1 MKQAAAILLLGIFS
15 FNIFGYRIVY
25 NYLADKSDISLQWSL
40 DNNEYDE
47 ADLLV
52 IKQPVNLPYYTNS
65 QNFQR
70 LDGEVNVEGTIYKYV
85 KCRIYKDSLEML
97 CIPHLS
103 KMKIEN
109 SKEEFFKLVND
120 YQQAGNNKKDPA
132 TKKVF
137 KSTMSEYVKIH
148 DELIKTSKFL
158 PASVFYHENT
168 PLLPKIFLKSSEQPP
183 DNSFCS

>member
-1 MKQAAAILLLGIFS
+1 MKQAAAIFLLGIFS
-15 FNIFGYRIVY
+15 FNIFGYRFVY
-25 NYLADKSDISLQWSL
+25 DYLAANSDISLQWSL

-47 ADLLV
+47 ADLLT

-70 LDGEVNVEGTIYKYV
+70 LDGEVNIEGTIYKYV

-109 SKEEFFKLVND
+109 SKEEFFKMVND
-120 YQQAGNNKKDPA
+120 YQQAGNKKKDPA
-132 TKKVF
+132 TQKVF
-137 KSTMSEYVKIH
+137 KSIMNEYVKIH
-148 DELIKTSKFL
+148 DEISDTRKFL
-158 PASVFYHENT
+158 PASVFYYEHT
-168 PLLPKIFLKSSEQPP
+168 PLLPKTFLKSSEQPP
-183 DNSFCS
+183 DTAFSA